1 MLHIDLKNKFY
12 VEEQLDDIQKILS
25 DNGVPVTKEKLR
37 GFASGD
43 LPLSSVDRYVDE
55 LHIQGTKQNPT
66 SEVIPLYGACCID
79 HLFDITN
86 TENDSIKPFSEINIG
101 IEVFDECDPYT
112 WCDISTLAARVQRQ
126 ADRLQRLTELE
137 APPII
142 LANVHKMVYNA
153 ISTFCCN
160 TDDKTAEKETM
171 RKRNGSAIRSLSDIE
186 YSICT
191 GWSPDMQAYI
201 AEQEAE
207 LDRMWEQETK
217 YDE

>member
-25 DNGVPVTKEKLR
+25 DNGVSVPKDKIR
-37 GFASGD
+37 RFANGD
-43 LPLSSVDRYVDE
+43 LPLSAVDHCVE
-55 LHIQGTKQNPT
+55 EMHIQGTKQNPA
-66 SEVIPLYGACCID
+66 SDVMPSYGACCID
-79 HLFDITN
+79 HLFEITN

-126 ADRLQRLTELE
+126 ADRLQKLIESG

-142 LANVHKMVYNA
+142 LSNTYKIVYNA
-153 ISTFCCN
+153 ISTLCCN
-160 TDDKTAEKETM
+160 TDDKTAEKEM
-171 RKRNGSAIRSLSDIE
+171 LRKRDGSAIRSLSDIE

-207 LDRMWEQETK
+207 FDRMWEQEMK
-217 YDE
+217 DNE

>member
-25 DNGVPVTKEKLR
+25 DNGVSITKDKIR
-37 GFASGD
+37 RFANGD

-55 LHIQGTKQNPT
+55 LHIKGTKQNPA
-66 SEVIPLYGACCID
+66 SDVMPSYGACCID

-126 ADRLQRLTELE
+126 ADRLQKLIELG

-142 LANVHKMVYNA
+142 LSNTYKIVYNA
-153 ISTFCCN
+153 ISTLCCN
-160 TDDKTAEKETM
+160 TDDKAAEKETL
-171 RKRNGSAIRSLSDIE
+171 RKRDGSAIRSLSDIE
-186 YSICT
+186 YSIYT

-207 LDRMWEQETK
+207 LDRMWEQEMK

>member
-25 DNGVPVTKEKLR
+25 DNGVSVPKNKLR
-37 GFASGD
+37 GFANGD
-43 LPLSSVDRYVDE
+43 LPLSAVDHCVKE
-55 LHIQGTKQNPT
+55 MHIQGTKQNPA
-66 SEVIPLYGACCID
+66 SDVMPSYGACCID

-126 ADRLQRLTELE
+126 ADRLQKLIELG

-142 LANVHKMVYNA
+142 LSNTYKIVYNA
-153 ISTFCCN
+153 ISTLCCN
-160 TDDKTAEKETM
+160 TDDKTAEKETL
-171 RKRNGSAIRSLSDIE
+171 RKRDGSAIRSLSDIE

-207 LDRMWEQETK
+207 FDRMWEQEMK
-217 YDE
+217 DNE